1 MENSTLFTIF
11 LLLIFGY
18 IILYF
23 GGRKY
28 LENFDNRFD
37 SSGRP
42 NERVIMTQQPP
53 EKPYMIDPI
62 ESVDEYEIGAVFQN
76 RGSME
81 ASKRQISDAMTRY
94 PMDWSNQGPDSQYFQ
109 EEQAKSRLSAKP
121 QAPLGQD
128 TKNSDMMLPD
138 SAEQD
143 DEERKIL
150 QTYQPK
156 HSKDLLHYS
165 VQDVKAMLH
174 KIYGKKGLIPVVVQS
189 KQGPN
194 IWEVTEVKE
203 KNPKIV
209 WEDDDPKQ
217 DVMRDRGEEVITVP
231 MAASDMAAG
240 LDPFFQARESTRMGK
255 HDYTRFTPGLERM
268 FAPTYPIPSWF

>member
-37 SSGRP
+37 PSGRP
-42 NERVIMTQQPP
+42 NERVIMTHQPP

-62 ESVDEYEIGAVFQN
+62 ESVDEYEIGTVFQN
-76 RGSME
+76 RGSKE
-81 ASKRQISDAMTRY
+81 VSKRQISDAMTRY

-128 TKNSDMMLPD
+128 ATSSDMTLPD
-138 SAEQD
+138 SAAQD
-143 DEERKIL
+143 DEEKKIL
-150 QTYQPK
+150 QTYRPK

-203 KNPKIV
+203 KNPKII
-209 WEDDDPKQ
+209 WEDDGPKQ
-217 DVMRDRGEEVITVP
+217 EVMRDRGEEVITVP

-240 LDPFFQARESTRMGK
+240 LDPFFQARDSTRKGK
-255 HDYTRFTPGLERM
+255 NDYTQFTPGLERM